1 MIWCPFKF
9 WKYKCWGEKW
19 GTRLKETVNPDMGD
33 SMFKGTF
40 VAPHRETLTSG
51 RKTSLRECSVLNHM
65 LPGHIIPWDPSSTS
79 AVPNTFG
86 TGDHSHGFPQSEVV
100 GRRVLAVMPE
110 WWGAMGSSW
119 WRTDHS
125 PTAHLLLCSLVSN
138 CVVHSPKCQGS
149 LLYVAWEPTKY
160 IWLVKYHTLSRYF
173 LDGWMDGQK
182 NEQRNKGLTVYTFSA
197 CLKSPTEH

>member
-65 LPGHIIPWDPSSTS
+65 FS
-79 AVPNTFG
+79 
-86 TGDHSHGFPQSEVV
+86 
-100 GRRVLAVMPE
+100 
-110 WWGAMGSSW
+110 
-119 WRTDHS
+119 
-125 PTAHLLLCSLVSN
+125 C
-138 CVVHSPKCQGS
+138 CQD
-149 LLYVAWEPTKY
+149 
-160 IWLVKYHTLSRYF
+160 TLSPGILPLHQQYPT
-173 LDGWMDGQK
+173 LLVPGITLMED
-182 NEQRNKGLTVYTFSA
+182 NFS
-197 CLKSPTEH
+197 TE